1 MKLFESL
8 LEREMELRTDWVKT
22 YKGQISESEVGG
34 KFEKQV
40 VMARQGL
47 PVPAF
52 FCLTNKVFEY
62 FREAVKND
70 IHEVIKKIDWES
82 DQSIRNASNDIHQ
95 IISKIDFPKKFEEH
109 LYKMYDSL
117 FDIDD
122 LVSVRS
128 SMVAEDADYSED
140 SKDHAFAGMSESFLY
155 VKRESLVGRI
165 KDCFASG
172 YSYQVL
178 IYRHTHNIDF
188 LDFSVAVGIQKM
200 IFGERS
206 FVMFTCDPNTLAKN
220 TLIVAGYGI
229 GEGVVQERVETDHFF
244 IYRKDYSIQKKVVD
258 KKNKLTFDG
267 LKGEGILESKV
278 EEQFISQSVLN
289 EEELLAL
296 SEVGQKIEKIFKAP
310 QDIEGCYNARGE
322 LFILQSR
329 PVQFSQENIIVWTN
343 ANVTE
348 SFPGTTTPLTFSFAK
363 NFYRTIFI
371 DCYRA
376 LGVPEKIIMQ
386 NIDHLDHMVGFL
398 KGKIYYNLTSFYR
411 LHSLS
416 PLFPFFKKQWE
427 DMMGFS
433 GSFYIDKDQT
443 LSQKFIKGLK
453 FFTYTSYGLGLI
465 TWRYLTNQ
473 RDVDRFLDWWEDLIE
488 DLRGKDF
495 TKENPFEAMTLYRK
509 IWNDVGVNWWIT
521 LLNDTHLPT
530 AYHVTEF
537 LFKKWKL
544 DDDPS
549 LLSNLLCGEESLKS
563 VEIMYNGVR
572 LSEMVKANSDLYKT
586 FEGNDPFEIYEQV
599 RQNNEFSSFRHKLE
613 HHLHYYGDRGL
624 QELKMEQ
631 ENIRDNPVTLVRM
644 IKNYLNQDITVA
656 KIIAEERERR
666 KEGEKKL
673 SKRLRFSPIK
683 KLILKFL
690 LWRLR
695 GFISNRENTRY
706 CRSELFGL
714 SKNIFTGI
722 ASHLVQ
728 VGILETKHDVFF
740 LSVEEIFGLVEGAS
754 LNDDVKSVI
763 RIRKKEFEENKKIDL
778 PMDITTN
785 GAMFLNSLSDGSDV
799 EDGDLK
805 GLGSCPGVVRGRARV
820 VIDPNIVDKMADDE
834 ILIAKETDPG
844 WLFLMLASKGMV
856 VERGS
861 MLSHTAI
868 TGRKFGIPTIV
879 SVPGVT
885 RRIKDGD
892 YLEIDGGRGTIT
904 VLEEI

>member
-1 MKLFESL
+1 MSLWESIVQL
-8 LEREMELRTDWVKT
+8 KNEWVKT
-22 YKGQISESEVGG
+22 FKGTISESEVGG

-40 VMARQGL
+40 VMAREGL

-52 FCLTNKVFEY
+52 FCLTTKVFEQ
-62 FREAVKND
+62 FRKNLKTD
-70 IHEVIKKIDWES
+70 IHEVIKNINWES
-82 DQSIRNASNDIHQ
+82 DQSIRKASQDIHQ
-95 IISKIDFPKKFEEH
+95 IIRKIEFPKSFQDH
-109 LYKMYDSL
+109 IYKTYDSL
-117 FDIDD
+117 FEVDD

-128 SMVAEDADYSED
+128 SMVAEQKEFSED

-155 VKRESLVGRI
+155 VKRESLLDRI

-172 YSYQVL
+172 YSHQVL
-178 IYRHTHNIDF
+178 IYRHSQNIDF
-188 LDFSVAVGIQKM
+188 LDFSVAVGVQRM

-220 TLIVAGYGI
+220 TLVVAGYGI
-229 GEGVVQERVETDHFF
+229 GEGVVQERVETDHYFVF
-244 IYRKDYSIQKKVVD
+244 RKDDSIQRKIVD
-258 KKNKLTFDG
+258 KKSKLTFDT
-267 LKGEGILESKV
+267 LKGEGLVESSV
-278 EEQFISQSVLN
+278 DQNLSSESVLN
-289 EEELLAL
+289 NEQLLKL

-310 QDIEGCYNARGE
+310 QDIEGCFNARGE

-329 PVQFSQENIIVWTN
+329 PVQFSQENVIVWTN

-386 NIDHLDHMVGFL
+386 NMDHLDHMVGFL
-398 KGKIYYNLTSFYR
+398 KGKVYYNLTSFYR

-433 GSFYIDKDQT
+433 GSFYIDEDQT
-443 LSQKFIKGLK
+443 MSQKFIKGVK
-453 FFTYTSYGLGLI
+453 FFSYTSYGLALI
-465 TWRYLTNQ
+465 SWRYLTNQ
-473 RDVDRFLDWWEDLIE
+473 RDVERFLNWWEDLIE

-495 TKENPFEAMTLYRK
+495 SKVNPFEAMTLYRK
-509 IWNDVGVNWWIT
+509 IWNDVGGNWWIT

-544 DDDPS
+544 DEDPA

-572 LSEMVKANSDLYKT
+572 LSEMVKANSDLLEVFQENT
-586 FEGNDPFEIYEQV
+586 PEEIYSRV
-599 RQNNEFSSFRHKLE
+599 KSDNKFSSFRHKLE

-631 ENIRDNPVTLVRM
+631 ENIRDNPETLVRM
-644 IKNYLNQDITVA
+644 IKNYLNQDISVE
-656 KIIAEERERR
+656 KIISEERERR
-666 KEGEKKL
+666 KVGERAL
-673 SKRLRFSPIK
+673 AKRLRFSPLKRIF
-683 KLILKFL
+683 LKFQ

-728 VGILETKHDVFF
+728 VGILKERNDVFF

-754 LNDDVKSVI
+754 LNEDIKSLI
-763 RIRKKEFEENKKIDL
+763 ELRKKEFEENKKFDL

-785 GAMFLNSLSDGSDV
+785 GALFMTPLSVDSDV
-799 EDGDLK
+799 EDGDLR
-805 GLGSCPGVVRGRARV
+805 GLGSCPGIVRGRARV
-820 VIDPNIVDKMADDE
+820 VIDPNEVDKMGNDE

-885 RRIKDGD
+885 RRIKNGD
-892 YLEIDGGRGTIT
+892 MIEIDGGRGTIT
-904 VLEEI
+904 VIEEAR

>member
-1 MKLFESL
+1 MKLKTE
-8 LEREMELRTDWVKT
+8 WIKT
-22 YKGQISESEVGG
+22 YKGNITEKEVGG
-34 KFEKQV
+34 KFEKQA
-40 VMARQGL
+40 VMAKSGL
-47 PVPAF
+47 PIPGF
-52 FCLTNKVFEY
+52 FCLTTKVFEEL
-62 FREAVKND
+62 RVNLKG
-70 IHEVIKKIDWES
+70 
-82 DQSIRNASNDIHQ
+82 DIHQ
-95 IISKIDFPKKFEEH
+95 VIKEIDWNTDASIRKASSDIHSIISKIEFPSEFSDKIFKT
-109 LYKMYDSL
+109 YDSL
-117 FDIDD
+117 FEVDD

-128 SMVAEDADYSED
+128 SMVAEQEEFSED

-155 VKRESLVGRI
+155 VKRESILERI

-172 YSYQVL
+172 YSHQVL
-178 IYRHTHNIDF
+178 IYRHSHNIDF
-188 LDFSVAVGIQKM
+188 LEFSVAVGVQKM

-220 TLIVAGYGI
+220 TLVVAGYGI
-229 GEGVVQERVETDHFF
+229 GEGVVQEKVETDHFF
-244 IYRKDYSIQKKVVD
+244 IMRKDKSINRKVVE
-258 KKNKLTFDG
+258 KKTKLTIDPI
-267 LKGEGILESKV
+267 KGEGLIEAEVPTADHNK
-278 EEQFISQSVLN
+278 QVLSD
-289 EEELLAL
+289 EELKKL
-296 SEVGQKIEKIFKAP
+296 SDVGGKIEKVFNCP
-310 QDIEGCYNARGE
+310 QDIEGCYDAKGE

-329 PVQFSQENIIVWTN
+329 PVQFSQENVIVWTN

-363 NFYRTIFI
+363 NFYRIIFI

-386 NIDHLDHMVGFL
+386 NMDHLDHMVGFL

-427 DMMGFS
+427 EMMGFS
-433 GSFYIDKDQT
+433 GSFYIDEDET
-443 LSQKFIKGLK
+443 RIQKFTKGMKL
-453 FFTYTSYGLGLI
+453 FAYTSKGVGIIL
-465 TWRYLTNQ
+465 WRYITNQ
-473 RDVDRFLDWWEDLIE
+473 RDVESFLDWWENLIE

-495 TKENPFEAMTLYRK
+495 SNVNPFESMTLYRK
-509 IWNDVGVNWWIT
+509 VWNDVGVNWWIT

-530 AYHVTEF
+530 AYHATEF

-544 DDDPS
+544 DNDPA
-549 LLSNLLCGEESLKS
+549 LMSNLLCGEESLKS

-572 LSEMVKANSDLYKT
+572 LSEMVKANPKLKVL
-586 FEGNDPFEIYEQV
+586 FE
-599 RQNNEFSSFRHKLE
+599 NNEPHAIWKNIQEDNAFSSFRHKVE

-631 ENIRDNPVTLVRM
+631 ENIRDNPETLIRM
-644 IKNYLNQDITVA
+644 VKNYLYQDISVD

-666 KEGEKKL
+666 KEGEKEL

-683 KLILKFL
+683 KLILRFQ
-690 LWRLR
+690 LR
-695 GFISNRENTRY
+695 QLRRFIQNRENTRY

-722 ASHLVQ
+722 SSHFVQ
-728 VGILETKHDVFF
+728 HDILDKKEDIFYLT
-740 LSVEEIFGLVEGAS
+740 VEEIFGLVEGAS
-754 LNDDVKSVI
+754 VVNDLKELIKI
-763 RIRKKEFEENKKIDL
+763 RQNDFKENEKFDL

-785 GAMFLNSLSDGSDV
+785 GPLFLTPLNIDLG
-799 EDGDLK
+799 EDSENDLV
-805 GLGSCPGVVRGRARV
+805 GLGSCPGIVKGRARV
-820 VIDPNIVDKMADDE
+820 VIDPNLVEKMGEND

-885 RRIKDGD
+885 KRIKDGD
-892 YLEIDGGRGTIT
+892 IIEIDGGRGTIT
-904 VLEEI
+904 IVESSL

>member
-1 MKLFESL
+1 MVQLK
-8 LEREMELRTDWVKT
+8 TDWIKT
-22 YKGQISESEVGG
+22 YKGNISEAEVGG

-40 VMARQGL
+40 VMAREGL
-47 PVPAF
+47 PVPGF
-52 FCLTNKVFEY
+52 FCLTIKVFEV
-62 FREAVKND
+62 FRKNLKND
-70 IHEVIKKIDWES
+70 IHNVIKGIDWES
-82 DQSIRNASNDIHQ
+82 DQSIRKGSADIHS
-95 IISKIDFPKKFEEH
+95 IISKIEFPKAFEDH
-109 LYKMYDSL
+109 IFKTYDSL
-117 FDIDD
+117 FDVDD

-128 SMVAEDADYSED
+128 SMVAEEKKFSED

-155 VKRESLVGRI
+155 VKRESLIERI

-172 YSYQVL
+172 YSHQVL
-178 IYRHTHNIDF
+178 IYRHSHNIDY
-188 LDFSVAVGIQKM
+188 LDFSVAVGVQKM
-200 IFGERS
+200 IFGEKS

-220 TLIVAGYGI
+220 TLVVAGYGI
-229 GEGVVQERVETDHFF
+229 GEGVVQERVETDHYFVF
-244 IYRKDYSIQKKVVD
+244 RKDNSIQKKLVD
-258 KKNKLTFDG
+258 KKTKLTFDN
-267 LKGEGILESKV
+267 LKGEGILETPV
-278 EEQFISQSVLN
+278 EENLVSESVLN
-289 EEELLAL
+289 EEQLIKL
-296 SEVGQKIEKIFKAP
+296 SEIGQKIEKTFKAP
-310 QDIEGCYNARGE
+310 QDIEGCFNARGE
-322 LFILQSR
+322 LYILQSR
-329 PVQFSQENIIVWTN
+329 PVQFSQENVIVWTN

-386 NIDHLDHMVGFL
+386 NMDHLDHMVGFL
-398 KGKIYYNLTSFYR
+398 KGKVYYNLTSFYR

-433 GSFYIDKDQT
+433 GSFYIDEDET
-443 LSQKFIKGLK
+443 RIQKFLKGIK
-453 FFTYTSYGLGLI
+453 FFSYTSYGLALI
-465 TWRYLTNQ
+465 SWRYLTNQ
-473 RDVDRFLDWWEDLIE
+473 RDVESFLDWWEDLIE

-495 TKENPFEAMTLYRK
+495 TKVNPFEAMTLYRK
-509 IWNDVGVNWWIT
+509 IWNDVGVYWWIT

-549 LLSNLLCGEESLKS
+549 LMSNLLCGEESLKS

-572 LSEMVKANSDLYKT
+572 LSEMVKANPDLLKV
-586 FEGNDPFEIYEQV
+586 FETNEPDEIYRHVKED
-599 RQNNEFSSFRHKLE
+599 NSFSSFRHKLE

-644 IKNYLNQDITVA
+644 IKNYLNQDISVE

-666 KEGEKKL
+666 KEGEKVL
-673 SKRLRFSPIK
+673 AKRLRFSPFK
-683 KLILKFL
+683 RLILKFQ

-722 ASHLVQ
+722 AAHLVQ
-728 VGILETKHDVFF
+728 VGILEKKEDVFF

-754 LNDDVKSVI
+754 LNEDVKSLI
-763 RIRKKEFEENKKIDL
+763 KLRQAEFEENKKVDL
-778 PMDITTN
+778 PMDMTTN
-785 GAMFLNSLSDGSDV
+785 GALFLTPFATNEELES
-799 EDGDLK
+799 GDLR
-805 GLGSCPGVVRGRARV
+805 GLGSCPGVVKGRARV
-820 VIDPNIVDKMADDE
+820 VIDPNEVDKMGDND

-885 RRIKDGD
+885 KRIKDGD
-892 YLEIDGGRGTIT
+892 IIEIDGGRGTIT
-904 VLEEI
+904 VLEEAP

>member
-1 MKLFESL
+1 MNLWESIVQL
-8 LEREMELRTDWVKT
+8 KNEWVKT
-22 YKGQISESEVGG
+22 FKGTISESEVGG

-40 VMARQGL
+40 VMAREGL

-52 FCLTNKVFEY
+52 FCLTTKVFEQ
-62 FREAVKND
+62 FRKNLKTD
-70 IHEVIKKIDWES
+70 IHEVIKNINWES
-82 DQSIRNASNDIHQ
+82 DQSIRKASQDIHQ
-95 IISKIDFPKKFEEH
+95 IIRKIEFPKSFQDH
-109 LYKMYDSL
+109 IYKTYDSL
-117 FDIDD
+117 FEVDD

-128 SMVAEDADYSED
+128 SMVAEQKEFSED

-155 VKRESLVGRI
+155 VKRESLLDRI

-172 YSYQVL
+172 YSHQVL
-178 IYRHTHNIDF
+178 IYRHSQNIDF
-188 LDFSVAVGIQKM
+188 LDFSVAVGVQRM

-220 TLIVAGYGI
+220 TLVVAGYGI
-229 GEGVVQERVETDHFF
+229 GEGVVQERVETDHYFVF
-244 IYRKDYSIQKKVVD
+244 RKDDSIQRKIVD
-258 KKNKLTFDG
+258 KKSKLTFDT
-267 LKGEGILESKV
+267 LKGEGLVESSV
-278 EEQFISQSVLN
+278 DQNLSSESVLN
-289 EEELLAL
+289 NEQLLKL

-310 QDIEGCYNARGE
+310 QDIEGCFNARGE

-329 PVQFSQENIIVWTN
+329 PVQFSQENVIVWTN

-386 NIDHLDHMVGFL
+386 NMDHLDHMVGFL
-398 KGKIYYNLTSFYR
+398 KGKVYYNLTSFYR

-433 GSFYIDKDQT
+433 GSFYIDEDQT
-443 LSQKFIKGLK
+443 MSQKFIKGVK
-453 FFTYTSYGLGLI
+453 FFSYTSYGLALI
-465 TWRYLTNQ
+465 SWRYLTNQ

-495 TKENPFEAMTLYRK
+495 SKVNPFEAMTLYRK

-544 DDDPS
+544 DEDPS

-572 LSEMVKANSDLYKT
+572 LSEMVKANSDLLEVFQENT
-586 FEGNDPFEIYEQV
+586 PEEIYSRV
-599 RQNNEFSSFRHKLE
+599 KSDDKFSSFRHKLE

-631 ENIRDNPVTLVRM
+631 ENIRDNPETLVRM
-644 IKNYLNQDITVA
+644 IKNYLNQDISVE
-656 KIIAEERERR
+656 KIISEERERR
-666 KEGEKKL
+666 KEGERAL
-673 SKRLRFSPIK
+673 AKRLRFSPLK
-683 KLILKFL
+683 RLFLKFQ

-728 VGILETKHDVFF
+728 VGILKERNDVFF
-740 LSVEEIFGLVEGAS
+740 LSVEEVFGLVEGAS
-754 LNDDVKSVI
+754 LNEDIKSLI
-763 RIRKKEFEENKKIDL
+763 ELRKKEFEENKKVDL

-785 GAMFLNSLSDGSDV
+785 GALFMTPLSVDSDV
-799 EDGDLK
+799 EDGDLR
-805 GLGSCPGVVRGRARV
+805 GLGSCPGIVRGRARV
-820 VIDPNIVDKMADDE
+820 VIDPNEVDKMGNDE

-885 RRIKDGD
+885 RRIKNGD
-892 YLEIDGGRGTIT
+892 MIEIDGGRGTIT
-904 VLEEI
+904 VIEEAR

>member
-1 MKLFESL
+1 MSL
-8 LEREMELRTDWVKT
+8 WELAVQLKTDWIKT
-22 YKGQISESEVGG
+22 YKGNISEAEVGG

-40 VMARQGL
+40 VMAREGL
-47 PVPAF
+47 PVPGF
-52 FCLTNKVFEY
+52 FCLTIKVFEV
-62 FREAVKND
+62 FRKNLKND
-70 IHEVIKKIDWES
+70 IHNVIKGINWES
-82 DQSIRNASNDIHQ
+82 DQSIRKGSADIHS
-95 IISKIDFPKKFEEH
+95 IISKIEFPKAFEDH
-109 LYKMYDSL
+109 IFKTYDSL
-117 FDIDD
+117 FDVDD

-128 SMVAEDADYSED
+128 SMVAEEKEFSED

-155 VKRESLVGRI
+155 VKRESLIERI

-172 YSYQVL
+172 YSHQVL
-178 IYRHTHNIDF
+178 IYRHSHNIDY
-188 LDFSVAVGIQKM
+188 LDFSVAVGVQKM

-220 TLIVAGYGI
+220 TLVVAGYGI
-229 GEGVVQERVETDHFF
+229 GEGVVQERVETDHYFV
-244 IYRKDYSIQKKVVD
+244 YRKDNSIQKKLVD
-258 KKNKLTFDG
+258 KRTKLTFDN
-267 LKGEGILESKV
+267 LKGEGILETPV
-278 EEQFISQSVLN
+278 EENLVSESVLN
-289 EEELLAL
+289 EEQLIDL
-296 SEVGQKIEKIFKAP
+296 SDIGQKIEKIFKAP
-310 QDIEGCYNARGE
+310 QDIEGCFNARGE
-322 LFILQSR
+322 LYILQSR
-329 PVQFSQENIIVWTN
+329 PVQFSQENVIVWTN

-363 NFYRTIFI
+363 NFYRIIFI

-386 NIDHLDHMVGFL
+386 NMDHLDHMVGFL
-398 KGKIYYNLTSFYR
+398 KGKVYYNLTSFYR

-433 GSFYIDKDQT
+433 GSFYIDEDET
-443 LSQKFIKGLK
+443 RIQKFLKGVK
-453 FFTYTSYGLGLI
+453 FFSYTSYGLALI
-465 TWRYLTNQ
+465 SWRYLTNQ
-473 RDVDRFLDWWEDLIE
+473 RDVERFLDWWEDLIE

-495 TKENPFEAMTLYRK
+495 TKVNPFEAMTLYRK

-544 DDDPS
+544 DEDPS
-549 LLSNLLCGEESLKS
+549 LMSNLLCGEESLKS

-572 LSEMVKANSDLYKT
+572 LSEMVKAHPELLKT
-586 FEGNDPFEIYEQV
+586 FEDNEPDEIYRTVKEDDQ
-599 RQNNEFSSFRHKLE
+599 FSSFRHKLE

-644 IKNYLNQDITVA
+644 IKNYLNQDISVE

-666 KEGEKKL
+666 RDGEKAL
-673 SKRLRFSPIK
+673 AKRLRFSPIK
-683 KLILKFL
+683 RLILKFQ

-722 ASHLVQ
+722 AAHLVQ
-728 VGILETKHDVFF
+728 VGILEKKEDVFF

-754 LNDDVKSVI
+754 LNEDVKSLI
-763 RIRKKEFEENKKIDL
+763 KLRQAEFEENKKVDL

-785 GAMFLNSLSDGSDV
+785 GALFLTPFATNDELQS
-799 EDGDLK
+799 GDLR
-805 GLGSCPGVVRGRARV
+805 GLGSCPGVVKGRARV
-820 VIDPNIVDKMADDE
+820 VIDPNEVDKMGDND

-885 RRIKDGD
+885 RRIKNGD
-892 YLEIDGGRGTIT
+892 IIEIDGGRGTIT
-904 VLEEI
+904 VLEEAP